1 MCGDAGGAGSHGGL
15 SQGAPARPQLWAGPR
30 SRGDRDRTRSR
41 AAVTFRT
48 GHEIGHGVLQPAGAP
63 ANGAKER
70 GCSGA
75 AAAAYVTG
83 LCRARSLRRP
93 GCFSGS
99 VTGPSEVSADRHPRT
114 LSTPG
119 GEEAAGPLDGGPGPR
134 MYPTPS
140 PGFPPR
146 GSGTNHWASPDLC
159 SFLFR
164 KLSSTGWPPCPRWA
178 QE

>member
-1 MCGDAGGAGSHGGL
+1 MVLRSAAAPGG
-15 SQGAPARPQLWAGPR
+15 
-30 SRGDRDRTRSR
+30 
-41 AAVTFRT
+41 
-48 GHEIGHGVLQPAGAP
+48 
-63 ANGAKER
+63 
-70 GCSGA
+70 

-83 LCRARSLRRP
+83 LCRARSLQRP

-114 LSTPG
+114 LSAPG
-119 GEEAAGPLDGGPGPR
+119 GEEAAWAPGRGTGTQDVPH
-134 MYPTPS
+134 PS

-146 GSGTNHWASPDLC
+146 GSGPNHWASPDLC